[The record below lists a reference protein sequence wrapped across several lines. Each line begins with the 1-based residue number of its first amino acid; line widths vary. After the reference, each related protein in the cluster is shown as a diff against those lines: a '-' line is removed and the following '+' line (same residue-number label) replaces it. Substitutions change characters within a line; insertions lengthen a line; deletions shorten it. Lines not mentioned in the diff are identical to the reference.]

1 MRIRVRDIKYV
12 KERLN
17 DIMHRD
23 HLLIKDYYFIS
34 VNAYSNEVFISYH
47 GRDKAVYLSRFGNKR
62 KKFIESL
69 INEKVKED
77 NIFSIISLK
86 PEQFYKLFMALKIIG

>member
-1 MRIRVRDIKYV
+1 MRIRIRDIKYV

-23 HLLIKDYYFIS
+23 HLLTKDYYFIS
-34 VNAYSNEVFISYH
+34 VNAYSNEIFISYH
-47 GRDKAVYLSRFGNKR
+47 GRDKAVYLSKFGDKR

-69 INEKVKED
+69 INERVKED
-77 NIFSIISLK
+77 NIFSIISLNHK
-86 PEQFYKLFMALKIIG
+86 QFYKLFIALKIIN